1 MTPFC
6 VADKVEKEQFK
17 KVIRMIYGN
26 LFGCVFAYPI
36 QVFAS
41 LDNVLQTEQ
50 EQLFQAQSSIS
61 SEKSKK
67 RPTEANNIT
76 SRK

>member
-1 MTPFC
+1 MT
-6 VADKVEKEQFK
+6 DKVEKEQFK
-17 KVIRMIYGN
+17 KVIRMIHED

-41 LDNVLQTEQ
+41 LYNILQMEQ

-61 SEKSKK
+61 SEKIQ
-67 RPTEANNIT
+67 EAT
-76 SRK
+76 HWG

>member
-1 MTPFC
+1 
-6 VADKVEKEQFK
+6 
-17 KVIRMIYGN
+17 MIYVN

-41 LDNVLQTEQ
+41 LDNVLQMEQ

-61 SEKSKK
+61 SEKIQ
-67 RPTEANNIT
+67 EAT
-76 SRK
+76 HWG